1 MKKHLLLITLLII
14 LIMASAKTSLAE
26 IKGFAVPQP
35 LIDLFNIFS
44 NWKIDFSKIPIINKI
59 PGYLP
64 NSGEDI
70 GRSFQWLAG
79 GLNNFNNWLT
89 NHIGLNILLI
99 IKKAGEFF
107 VWALEALV
115 NLLRLGLSYMS

>member
-1 MKKHLLLITLLII
+1 
-14 LIMASAKTSLAE
+14 MASAKTSLAE